1 MNYQKGLVR
10 TLGLG
15 YVIVV
20 VVGNIVGS
28 GVFKKIA
35 PMAGEL
41 HSSGWIIAAW
51 VAAGLIT
58 LMGALSNAEVAGLLA
73 DTGGDFA
80 YYKKIYNRFFAFI
93 YGWSLFAVIQTAAI
107 ASLAYV
113 FAQSLHSMVNL
124 PEVFPSLST
133 ISIGGIFSPFAEL
146 NVKLVAIMLILALTF
161 VNILGLKEG
170 AGVSKAV
177 LITVFAGIFV
187 ILVFGLKN
195 SHATLP
201 EIFSFKTVSGQAM
214 TISSFFTAMLAAF
227 WAYQGWVT
235 VGFIG
240 GEVKEPNR
248 NIPRG
253 IILGV
258 LMVIALYL
266 LVNITYLALLP
277 VTTFEAI
284 YQSGNQIAA
293 VEAVRSFWGSNG
305 VLFISLLILV
315 STLGCTNT
323 TILAS
328 SRTYFAMSRDSLF
341 FRSAGHLNH
350 AGVPSHSLVFQGI
363 WASVLVLSG
372 TFDQLTDMVIFSVYI
387 FYGATALGVFILR
400 RKMADAYRP
409 YKAWGYPVVPAIF
422 ILFCIVLF
430 FNTVITRP
438 REAAIGLTLILAGIP
453 VYFFLK
459 RKRNS

>member
-1 MNYQKGLVR
+1 M
-10 TLGLG
+10 
-15 YVIVV
+15 
-20 VVGNIVGS
+20 
-28 GVFKKIA
+28 
-35 PMAGEL
+35 
-41 HSSGWIIAAW
+41 
-51 VAAGLIT
+51 
-58 LMGALSNAEVAGLLA
+58 LA

-227 WAYQGWVT
+227 LAYQGWVT

-240 GEVKEPNR
+240 GEV
-248 NIPRG
+248 
-253 IILGV
+253 
-258 LMVIALYL
+258 
-266 LVNITYLALLP
+266 
-277 VTTFEAI
+277 
-284 YQSGNQIAA
+284 S
-293 VEAVRSFWGSNG
+293 
-305 VLFISLLILV
+305 
-315 STLGCTNT
+315 
-323 TILAS
+323 
-328 SRTYFAMSRDSLF
+328 
-341 FRSAGHLNH
+341 
-350 AGVPSHSLVFQGI
+350 
-363 WASVLVLSG
+363 
-372 TFDQLTDMVIFSVYI
+372 
-387 FYGATALGVFILR
+387 
-400 RKMADAYRP
+400 
-409 YKAWGYPVVPAIF
+409 
-422 ILFCIVLF
+422 
-430 FNTVITRP
+430 
-438 REAAIGLTLILAGIP
+438 
-453 VYFFLK
+453 
-459 RKRNS
+459 